1 MEMSDNTKNKRK
13 ELNTILT
20 KILDEED
27 MGQRGW
33 WWFKS
38 KIFKLHPKLPLLS
51 IMIQRLHHPTVCM
64 NNSNIS
70 HLLGLLTSPSIQHH
84 VIKLVQS
91 VVLFAHHS
99 HWM

>member
-1 MEMSDNTKNKRK
+1 MEMLDNTKNKRE
-13 ELNTILT
+13 ELNTIST
-20 KILDEED
+20 KIMDEGD
-27 MGQRGW
+27 VGQMGW

-38 KIFKLHPKLPLLS
+38 KIFKLHPKLPPPS
-51 IMIQRLHHPTVCM
+51 IMIQWHHPTVCM
-64 NNSNIS
+64 NNSNAS